1 MALES
6 NTIRMPSD
14 LGSWVLFPG
23 NSKHDTIYLVGSQKI
38 DKYLTVP
45 AERHSLV
52 LRIFA
57 QLQQGATPAEVEA
70 ALRAE
75 GLEVNVDE
83 FCRMLA
89 QKRLLEWE
97 SVDSDVTEPSN
108 ATFFGQL
115 RALSWQV
122 FSFNLEKLHPILT
135 KLATPL
141 LILLG
146 LLVIL
151 STAGVLA
158 QGWISAAVLR
168 TMARQVL
175 GNRGFLWMALLNLF
189 LIPVFVFFHE
199 AAHALAAAQGGV
211 YPRRLS
217 MRLYLLVM
225 PYFSLQL
232 PGLYTLPLSNRFL
245 TMAAGPL
252 MDLTLGNLCLLTA
265 RVVGGEGIAWL
276 ALIALNNYGR
286 FLFNILPIMPMTDGY
301 ALLSQAIFREIDIRG
316 HATQEF
322 RRWRQK
328 QANIFKGK
336 YVVFYLLNLGVGV
349 FIIAGGLVQ
358 VNTLLLDW
366 LQKTSWLPIEPSAW
380 LIYPALGLLNVLGL
394 YLVRKRLRLL
404 VGW

>member
-6 NTIRMPSD
+6 NTVRLPSD

-23 NSKHDTIYLVGSQKI
+23 NIKHDPVYLVGSQQI

-57 QLQQGATPAEVEA
+57 QLQQGATPAEVEV
-70 ALRAE
+70 ALRVE

-97 SVDSDVTEPSN
+97 SAASDVSEPAK

-122 FSFNLEKLHPILT
+122 FSLNLEKLHPILA

-141 LILLG
+141 TILLG
-146 LLVIL
+146 LFVIL
-151 STAGVLA
+151 STGGVLA
-158 QGWISAAVLR
+158 QGWISTTALR
-168 TMARQVL
+168 TTARQVL
-175 GNRGFLWMALLNLF
+175 ENRGLLWMALFNLF
-189 LIPVFVFFHE
+189 LIPIFVFLHE
-199 AAHALAAAQGGV
+199 AAHTVVAALGGV

-217 MRLYLLVM
+217 LRLYLLVM

-252 MDLTLGNLCLLTA
+252 MDLALGNLCLLTA
-265 RVVGGEGIAWL
+265 RAIGGEGMAWL

-301 ALLSQAIFREIDIRG
+301 ALLSQAVFREIDIRG

-328 QANIFKGK
+328 QANTFKGK
-336 YVVFYLLNLGVGV
+336 YVAFYLLNLGIGI
-349 FIIAGGLVQ
+349 FIIVGGLVQ
-358 VNTLLLDW
+358 VNMLLLGWLRKTTLL
-366 LQKTSWLPIEPSAW
+366 PVGPSAW
-380 LIYPALGLLNVLGL
+380 LIYPALGLLNVIGL
-394 YLVRKRLRLL
+394 YLARKRLRLL

>member
-1 MALES
+1 MTLES
-6 NTIRMPSD
+6 HTVRLPSD

-23 NSKHDTIYLVGSQKI
+23 NIKRDTVYLVGSQQI

-70 ALRAE
+70 ALRVE

-97 SVDSDVTEPSN
+97 SANSEVSEPAK

-122 FSFNLEKLHPILT
+122 FSLNLEKLHPVLAKLT
-135 KLATPL
+135 TPL
-141 LILLG
+141 TILFG
-146 LLVIL
+146 LFVIL
-151 STAGVLA
+151 STGGVLA

-168 TMARQVL
+168 TTARQVL
-175 GNRGFLWMALLNLF
+175 GSRELLWIALLNLF
-189 LIPVFVFFHE
+189 LMPIFVFLHE
-199 AAHALAAAQGGV
+199 SAHAVVAAQGGV
-211 YPRRLS
+211 YPRRLAL
-217 MRLYLLVM
+217 RLYLLVM

-265 RVVGGEGIAWL
+265 RVVGGEAMAWL

-328 QANIFKGK
+328 QVNTFKGK
-336 YVVFYLLNLGVGV
+336 YVVFYVLNLGVGV
-349 FIIAGGLVQ
+349 FIIVGGLVQ
-358 VNTLLLDW
+358 VNASLLGW
-366 LQKTSWLPIEPSAW
+366 LQRTSLLPVGPSAW